1 MEQKSLLGNKTL
13 LLGGATVLTGLS
25 YLAYKR
31 FYNKE
36 ESGEVA
42 SIEQT
47 IKILKQFKR
56 DFYPIFSNLII
67 LSLRFQGQYR
77 SRYQSVPESFLEKI
91 EGALTSENPIFLEQI
106 NVLEDKIYS
115 ENNITNRKMFEIYC
129 LKLSNQN
136 AAVQA
141 ILNDIRTAYRNA
153 LRGKP
158 ERPNFN
164 LPEKL
169 TPELIFKIYK
179 NRVVNA
185 LTKILDAVDNYKK
198 IHGAINVQDPEFN
211 KQIGKITQ
219 GNDQNNIFEGY
230 DIEFDEFIHPKMMFN
245 SAVSTF
251 DKSNIKFKQ
260 NIQLLEVKENNLMQ
274 KIVLSKDTYE
284 KILKDI
290 ESIKNIGEPVVPLI
304 REIEPEKAVEE
315 PVVVEK
321 QFVGDSTT
329 KGIEESQ
336 FEKIENVEEN
346 KEEEENVVVEDNKE
360 EEVDEVVEDNKEEEN
375 VVVEETNEVEE
386 AEVVEETTEV
396 EDNKVDEVVE
406 DNKVDEVVED
416 NKVNEVVEEN
426 TDEVVE
432 ENTEEVVE
440 AEVVVEAGEEDNV
453 VETNE
458 VENLEEN

>member
-25 YLAYKR
+25 YLAYKK

-115 ENNITNRKMFEIYC
+115 ENNITNRKKFEIYC

-158 ERPNFN
+158 ERPNFS

-304 REIEPEKAVEE
+304 REIEPEKVVEE

-346 KEEEENVVVEDNKE
+346 KEEENVVVEDNKE
-360 EEVDEVVEDNKEEEN
+360 EVVVVEDNKEEEN
-375 VVVEETNEVEE
+375 VVVEETNEVK
-386 AEVVEETTEV
+386 EVVEETTKV

-406 DNKVDEVVED
+406 
-416 NKVNEVVEEN
+416 EN
-426 TDEVVE
+426 TK
-432 ENTEEVVE
+432 EVVE